1 LWVNPVFGCDDFTQI
16 ELQMRSLY
24 MKFFIPLFF
33 IVAVACTE
41 PGSEN
46 LPPSTGLT
54 GDVFLIMDSVQW
66 KGPLGHKLDSIFNAE
81 MEGLPREE
89 AIFHMRW
96 IDPRKLNFVLK
107 QRRNLIFAVTFDQKG
122 AGARQIRSTFTP
134 QSLEKMKADP
144 TLFSQNARDVFAKGQ
159 EVLFLFA
166 QTEAELIQH
175 IKTNSVKLVE
185 YFDLRERERL
195 STSLFKGGQQKGIA
209 PMLKKEFNCEL
220 KIPFGYQVVQQ
231 EPDFFWARQIN
242 PQDDKDIFITRKK
255 YTSQAQFQRDSLIA
269 FRDAVCKKYLFEDP
283 DRSDTH
289 LLTETSIPYK
299 PVITREVTFNKKFAI
314 EMKGLWRTNNLT
326 MGGPF
331 HSFAFVDEPMG
342 MLYYIEGFTFSP
354 GRSQREIMRELET
367 ILYTFKTSNEIAP
380 EKP

>member
-1 LWVNPVFGCDDFTQI
+1 MKYLLIPV
-16 ELQMRSLY
+16 L
-24 MKFFIPLFF
+24 FI
-33 IVAVACTE
+33 IAVISCTE

-46 LPPSTGLT
+46 LPPSSGRT

-66 KGPLGHKLDSIFNAE
+66 KGPLGKTLDSIFSAE

-96 IDPRKLNFVLK
+96 IDPRKLNFVLR
-107 QRRNLIFAVTFDQKG
+107 QRRNLIFAVTFDQKTT
-122 AGARQIRSTFTP
+122 GARQIRSILTP
-134 QSLEKMKADP
+134 ESLEKIKADP
-144 TLFSQNARDVFAKGQ
+144 NIFSQNIRDVFAKNQ

-166 QTEAELIQH
+166 QTEAELIRH
-175 IKTNSVKLVE
+175 INKNKGKLVE
-185 YFDLRERERL
+185 YFNQRERERL
-195 STSLFKGGQQKGIA
+195 TETLYKSAQPKGIV
-209 PMLKKEFNCEL
+209 PMLRKEFNCEL

-231 EPDFFWARQIN
+231 ESDFFWVRQIN
-242 PQDDKDIFITRKK
+242 PGDDKDVFITRKK

-283 DRSDTH
+283 ERPETH
-289 LLTETSIPYK
+289 LLTETSVPYK
-299 PVITREVTFNKKFAI
+299 PVLTREISFNKKFAV

-331 HSFAFVDEPMG
+331 LSFALVDEPMG

-354 GRSQREIMRELET
+354 GKDQREIMRELET
-367 ILYTFKTSNEIAP
+367 ILYTFKTSDQITPAQP
-380 EKP
+380 